1 MVRAEGAGEP
11 GLGRGQEKIQTD
23 EEARAGRSRRTAWEG
38 AQQEG
43 WHGRDEVPSL
53 RKAQASRNAT
63 KRVILSNDITEPL
76 LIASPNIIIRSL

>member
-1 MVRAEGAGEP
+1 MVGAEGAGEP
-11 GLGRGQEKIQTD
+11 GLGRGQEKIQID

-53 RKAQASRNAT
+53 
-63 KRVILSNDITEPL
+63 
-76 LIASPNIIIRSL
+76 